1 MTIAADDAM
10 RIHKSAE
17 DYLEMILRLT
27 EEKGYAR
34 SVDIAMGLGV
44 SKPSVSV
51 ELSKLL
57 AEGYISLDE
66 DKMISLTEAGQAL
79 AELTYSKHCYFRDL
93 LLSAGIDAELAEKE
107 ACAMEHAVS
116 SDSFQKIRAR
126 YPIV

>member
-1 MTIAADDAM
+1 MNQRTFRNEARD
-10 RIHKSAE
+10 
-17 DYLEMILRLT
+17 DYLETILLVLKA
-27 EEKGYAR
+27 KGHCRAIH
-34 SVDIAMGLGV
+34 VAAELGV

-66 DKMISLTEAGQAL
+66 DKMINLTEAGQAL